1 MAITTYGVND
11 ALAVKLWSKRLDVE
25 ALKETFYA
33 DYVGS
38 TGSYLAQEMT
48 ETKKGAGDS
57 ITWALRSLLSGEGV
71 TENEVLEGNE
81 ESLSTY
87 SDSLLIN
94 ELNHAVRVRN
104 KGTIDAQRV
113 PYDLREEAYD
123 ALKDWMVDRLDT
135 QFFNAL
141 AGNTAQTNTKY
152 TGFNAALA
160 PSTNR
165 LFRGG
170 TAVANDQSL
179 GTGDTFKLALIDK
192 CVNRART
199 ANPLIRPIKGLGK
212 DIDFVMFIH
221 PDQTLSLRAD
231 ASTAGNWFDLQG
243 KRLQGGEGDKNA
255 LFTGALGIYNRT
267 LLVEATRIPQ
277 GVHGS
282 TGATVANTRRAVF
295 CGAQAASVAFGMN
308 GGATKFMWTEQ
319 LFDYDRELGVGV
331 KLIVGMKKGRY
342 NSEDYGTIAVTTYA
356 APAS

>member
-1 MAITTYGVND
+1 M
-11 ALAVKLWSKRLDVE
+11 
-25 ALKETFYA
+25 
-33 DYVGS
+33 
-38 TGSYLAQEMT
+38 
-48 ETKKGAGDS
+48 
-57 ITWALRSLLSGEGV
+57 
-71 TENEVLEGNE
+71 
-81 ESLSTY
+81 
-87 SDSLLIN
+87 
-94 ELNHAVRVRN
+94 
-104 KGTIDAQRV
+104 
-113 PYDLREEAYD
+113 
-123 ALKDWMVDRLDT
+123 
-135 QFFNAL
+135 
-141 AGNTAQTNTKY
+141 
-152 TGFNAALA
+152 
-160 PSTNR
+160 
-165 LFRGG
+165 
-170 TAVANDQSL
+170 
-179 GTGDTFKLALIDK
+179 
-192 CVNRART
+192 NRART
-199 ANPLIRPIKGLGK
+199 ASPLIRPIKGLGK

-282 TGATVANTRRAVF
+282 TGAAVANTRRAVF

-308 GGATKFMWTEQ
+308 GGLTKFTWTEM